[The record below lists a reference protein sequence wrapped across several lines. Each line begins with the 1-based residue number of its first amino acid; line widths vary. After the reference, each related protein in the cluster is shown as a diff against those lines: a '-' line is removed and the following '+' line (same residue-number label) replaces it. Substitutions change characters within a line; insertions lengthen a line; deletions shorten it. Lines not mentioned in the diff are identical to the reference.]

1 MPRFVVLEHAPG
13 AAANRGLHWDLMLE
27 TGTHLRTWALD
38 TLPAAGEIVS
48 AVPLADHRLLYL
60 DYEGPLSDDRGTVT
74 RWDEGTYE
82 LVRQSERELLL
93 NFAGRRLIGSAELS
107 CLPDEP
113 QRWRFIWSGS

>member
-1 MPRFVVLEHAPG
+1 MPRFIVLEHAPG
-13 AAANRGLHWDLMLE
+13 AASDRSLHWDLMLE
-27 TGTHLRTWALD
+27 SGTHLRTWALD
-38 TLPAAGEIVS
+38 AMPTAGEPVS

-82 LVRQSERELLL
+82 LVSQSEHEMLLS
-93 NFAGRRLIGSAELS
+93 FAGRRLIGHAEMS
-107 CLPDEP
+107 CPPDEP